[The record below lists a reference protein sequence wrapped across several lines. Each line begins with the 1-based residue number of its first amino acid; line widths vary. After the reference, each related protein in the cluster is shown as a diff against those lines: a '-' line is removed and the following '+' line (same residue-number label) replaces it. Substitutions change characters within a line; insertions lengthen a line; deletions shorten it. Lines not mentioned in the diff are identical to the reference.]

1 MAELNSQRDA
11 SRACL
16 VLEEIP
22 MSALLAFVED
32 FTVLKTQER
41 LMQYLPELRRVSVS
55 VLGKGVGPALLIET
69 EEEKEEDVLEGRRM
83 AEMVWD
89 ESKVVSALKS
99 FVGRVV
105 VGMEACPYTKSVDV
119 SASGL
124 ESRGVVPGP
133 VG

>member
-1 MAELNSQRDA
+1 M
-11 SRACL
+11 
-16 VLEEIP
+16 
-22 MSALLAFVED
+22 
-32 FTVLKTQER
+32 
-41 LMQYLPELRRVSVS
+41 S

-69 EEEKEEDVLEGRRM
+69 EEESDGDGVLERRRQM
-83 AEMVWD
+83 EEVW
-89 ESKVVSALKS
+89 EENKVVSALKS

-105 VGMEACPYTKSVDV
+105 VGMEACPYTKSVEV

>member
-1 MAELNSQRDA
+1 
-11 SRACL
+11 
-16 VLEEIP
+16 

-124 ESRGVVPGP
+124 ESRGLVPGP